1 VHGLANPRLCKSPK
15 KGRITRD
22 SRTQTW
28 SVTARARRLA
38 IVGALAISAWVLG
51 ACDADTEPAT
61 KVTSTSA
68 ALHATADWDQGEDVA
83 FWFEYRRL
91 GATEWARDVVHDPG
105 PFSASARGVQIEE
118 PVSGLS
124 PGVTYEYRLCG
135 YRTAPAPAGS
145 ASNPICFD
153 SDRTADPPDDYDRV
167 TTDQSPLP
175 KGFTEA
181 TVFSGLNA
189 PTAVRFSPDGR
200 VFVAEKSGLIKVFSG
215 LSDTTPDI
223 VADLRPEVQDYADR
237 GLTGMA
243 LDPSFP
249 TKSSIYVLYAYDA
262 PIGVTAPIYNDSC
275 LDTCPGSVRLSRLD
289 LNGHEQVL
297 ITDWCQQYP
306 SHSADSVEFGPDG
319 ALYATAGDSAAY
331 NFVDYGQGGSPAN
344 PCGDPPAPMG
354 TGLSP
359 PSAEGGALRSQ
370 DLRTTADPAGLDGA
384 IIRVDPAT
392 GAGMPGNPLAASSD
406 PNARRIVAYGL
417 RNPFRVTFRPGTN
430 ELWIGDVGWNDWEE
444 IDRLVAPADGS
455 VDNFGWPCYEG
466 PDRQPGYDAANLTLC
481 ENLYAQPNA
490 VTPPYFTY
498 RHSGEVVPN
507 DACPIG
513 GSSVTGLAFQFY
525 AGGPYPPDYDGA
537 LFFADYSRGCIWVMK
552 RSGGTLPSP
561 SNISRFLR
569 GAASPVDLELSPGGD
584 LFYVDIRGGTIRR
597 IQYSAATNQTPT
609 AQASANPTN
618 GDAPLTVS
626 FDGTGSSDL
635 DGDALTYA
643 WDLDGDGAYD
653 DSSAARPAWTYT
665 SPGTHVASLKVTDPL
680 GASDTD
686 SVAIG
691 VGRPKVTISAP
702 TSGTTWAVGDRIS
715 FSGSATDNKGNSVPP
730 SGLSWSLVLH
740 HGICPLCHDHPLQTF
755 SGVASGSFVAP
766 DHEYPAS
773 LELSLTATDSS
784 GLTGSKSVVLFPRT
798 TTITLQSL
806 PIGLTLGLNSAAGP
820 TPFSRTAIVGSRNT
834 LSAPS
839 PQRLRGKW
847 SWVSWSDGGAQ
858 THNVTAPSSATTYTA
873 TYAK

>member
-1 VHGLANPRLCKSPK
+1 MRRTALASILAAAALHR
-15 KGRITRD
+15 R
-22 SRTQTW
+22 
-28 SVTARARRLA
+28 RARL
-38 IVGALAISAWVLG
+38 ALATTRSWRRRIFFGFLAVLALMLG
-51 ACDADTEPAT
+51 ACNADTEPAT
-61 KVTSTSA
+61 QVTSTSA
-68 ALHATADWDQGEDVA
+68 TLHATVDWDLGEDVA

-91 GATEWARDVVHDPG
+91 GTTGWTRDDVHDPG
-105 PFSASARGVQIEE
+105 PFGGSGRGVTIDEQ
-118 PVSGLS
+118 VSGLAA
-124 PGVTYEYRLCG
+124 GVTYEYRFCG
-135 YRTAPAPAGS
+135 YLTAPSPAGS
-145 ASNPICFD
+145 ATNPFCFD
-153 SDRTADPPDDYDRV
+153 GDRDSDPANHYDRV
-167 TTDQSPLP
+167 TTDPSPLP
-175 KGFTEA
+175 KGFTET

-215 LSDTTPDI
+215 LMDTTPDV
-223 VADLRPEVQDYADR
+223 VANLRPEVLDYGDR
-237 GLTGMA
+237 GLTGLA

-262 PIGVTAPIYNDSC
+262 PIGGTAPTYNDSC
-275 LDTCPGSVRLSRLD
+275 VDTCPGSVRLSRLD

-297 ITDWCQQYP
+297 IEDWCQQYA

-331 NFVDYGQGGSPAN
+331 SFVDYGQSGTPKN
-344 PCGDPPAPMG
+344 PCGDPPAPVG
-354 TGLSP
+354 TALSP

-370 DLRTTADPAGLDGA
+370 DLRTAADPTTLDGA
-384 IIRVDPAT
+384 VIRVDPAT
-392 GAGMPGNPLAASSD
+392 GAGMPGNPLASSSD

-525 AGGPYPPDYDGA
+525 TDGPYPPDYDGA

-561 SNISRFLR
+561 SALSRFLR
-569 GAASPVDLELSPGGD
+569 GAASPVDLEIGPGGD
-584 LFYVDIRGGTIRR
+584 LFYVDIGGGTIRR

-609 AQASANPTN
+609 AKATANPTN
-618 GDAPLTVS
+618 GDAPLTVN
-626 FDGTGSSDL
+626 FDGTASSDP
-635 DGDALTYA
+635 DGDPLTHA

-653 DSSAARPAWTYT
+653 DSTAARPAWTYVT
-665 SPGTHVASLKVTDPL
+665 PGNYVASLKVTDPS
-680 GASDTD
+680 GASGTD
-686 SVAIG
+686 SVTIG
-691 VGRPKVTISAP
+691 VGRPTVTISAP
-702 TSGTTWAVGDRIS
+702 PSGTTWAVGDPIS
-715 FSGSATDNKGNSVPP
+715 FSGSATDNKGNGIPP
-730 SGLSWSLVLH
+730 SGLSWSVVLH

-755 SGVASGSFVAP
+755 RGVASGSFVAP

-773 LELSLTATDSS
+773 LEVTLTATDSN
-784 GLTGSKSVVLFPRT
+784 GLMASKGVVFLPQT
-798 TTITLQSL
+798 TTLTLKSQ
-806 PIGLTLGLNSAAGP
+806 PAGMTLGLNSTAAP

-839 PQRLRGKW
+839 PQQLRGRW

-858 THNVTAPSSATTYTA
+858 THDVTAPSSATTYTA
-873 TYAK
+873 TYTK

>member
-1 VHGLANPRLCKSPK
+1 L
-15 KGRITRD
+15 
-22 SRTQTW
+22 
-28 SVTARARRLA
+28 
-38 IVGALAISAWVLG
+38 VLG

-68 ALHATADWDQGEDVA
+68 ELHATVDWDQGEDVA
-83 FWFEYRRL
+83 YWFEYRRL
-91 GATEWARDVVHDPG
+91 GTADWTRDDFHDPG
-105 PFSASARGVQIEE
+105 PLTSSARGVT
-118 PVSGLS
+118 VSEQVTGLAS
-124 PGVTYEYRLCG
+124 GVTYEYRLCA
-135 YRTAPAPAGS
+135 YETAPSRVGS
-145 ASNPICFD
+145 LTDPVCFD
-153 SDRTADPPDDYDRV
+153 ADRSADPPYDYDRV
-167 TTDQSPLP
+167 TTAQSPLP
-175 KGFTEA
+175 KGFTET
-181 TVFSGLNA
+181 TVFSGLNE

-215 LSDTTPDI
+215 LTDTTPDV
-223 VADLRPEVQDYADR
+223 VADLRTEVQDYGDR

-262 PIGVTAPIYNDSC
+262 PIGGTAPTYNDGC
-275 LDTCPGSVRLSRLD
+275 GDTCPGSIRLSRLA
-289 LNGHEQVL
+289 LSGGEQVL
-297 ITDWCQQYP
+297 INSWCQQYAN
-306 SHSADSVEFGPDG
+306 HAADSLEFGPDG
-319 ALYATAGDSAAY
+319 ALYATAGDGAAY
-331 NFVDYGQGGSPAN
+331 NFVDYGQSGTPKN
-344 PCGDPPAPMG
+344 PCGDPPAPAG
-354 TGLSP
+354 TALSA
-359 PSAEGGALRSQ
+359 PSAEGGALRTQ
-370 DLRTTADPAGLDGA
+370 DLRTPADPTSLDGA
-384 IIRVDPAT
+384 VIRVDPAT
-392 GAGMPGNPLAASSD
+392 GAGMPDNPLAGSSD
-406 PNARRIVAYGL
+406 PIARRIVAYGL

-490 VTPPYFTY
+490 VTPPYFAY
-498 RHSGEVVPN
+498 RHSGEVVAN

-513 GSSVTGLAFQFY
+513 GSSLTGLAFQFY
-525 AGGPYPPDYDGA
+525 TGGPYPPDYDGA

-552 RSGGTLPSP
+552 RAGGTLPSP
-561 SNISRFLR
+561 SNISRFLQ
-569 GAASPVDLELSPGGD
+569 GAATPVDLEIGPGGD
-584 LFYVDIRGGTIRR
+584 LFYVDIKDGAIRR

-609 AQASANPTN
+609 AKASAAPVS
-618 GDAPLTVS
+618 GDAPLTVN
-626 FDGTGSSDL
+626 FDGTGSSDP
-635 DGDALTYA
+635 DGDPLSYA

-653 DSSAARPAWTYT
+653 DSSSARPVWTYN
-665 SPGTHVASLKVTDPL
+665 SPGVYVASLKVADPL
-680 GASDTD
+680 GASSTD
-686 SVAIG
+686 SVTIG
-691 VGRPKVTISAP
+691 VGAPKVTMTTP
-702 TSGTTWAVGDRIS
+702 TSSTTWAVGDRIS
-715 FSGSATDNKGNSVPP
+715 FSGTAVDNKGNSIPP

-773 LELSLTATDSS
+773 LELTLTATDSS

-798 TTITLQSL
+798 TTITMQSV
-806 PIGLTLGLNSAAGP
+806 PTGLTLGLNSAAAP

-839 PQRLRGKW
+839 PQNLRGKW
-847 SWVSWSDGGAQ
+847 RWQSWSDGGGE
-858 THNVTAPSSATTYTA
+858 THDVTAPSSAVTFTA